1 MIETKLQLDSGRSSE
16 EKMRRWVQKIIS
28 REEFS
33 VTMFLTGQTDGETD
47 RLLSYTCHLM
57 ISVSVKNCGKSHS
70 YVLNSHNIIK
80 YHIIS

>member
-1 MIETKLQLDSGRSSE
+1 MLCFAKHKQLHMIETKLQLDSGRSSE
-16 EKMRRWVQKIIS
+16 KKMRRWVQKIIS

-57 ISVSVKNCGKSHS
+57 ISVRQVSKIVVN
-70 YVLNSHNIIK
+70 
-80 YHIIS
+80 HIVC